1 MTAEEARAKYEDKI
15 WKLLLKSRQI
25 GALANRASIMLTR
38 VLDDMANDGFYPQ
51 LATSA
56 IDHGLYGMTI
66 IKIPEEEL
74 KRVREE
80 YAKKYNENPLLKK
93 DREK

>member
-1 MTAEEARAKYEDKI
+1 MTGEEARAKYEDRI
-15 WKLLLKSRQI
+15 WDLMLKSRQI
-25 GALANRASIMLTR
+25 GGHANCASKMLIR

-56 IDHGLYGMTI
+56 IDHGLHGMTI

-80 YAKKYNENPLLKK
+80 YAKKYKEETLLKK
-93 DREK
+93 ESEK

>member
-15 WKLLLKSRQI
+15 WDLLLKARQI

-51 LATSA
+51 LAISA
-56 IDHGLYGMTI
+56 IDHGLHGMTI
-66 IKIPEEEL
+66 NEIPEEEL
-74 KRVREE
+74 KRVRAE
-80 YAKKYNENPLLKK
+80 YAKRYNENPLLKK
-93 DREK
+93 ESEK